1 MKLVVTIAEVA
12 EMLGISLNHA
22 YVMANTG
29 QIPSIKFGRRIMIPV
44 DALHRKMNCEEVKQ
58 NEKK

>member
-29 QIPSIKFGRRIMIPV
+29 QIPSIKLGRRIMIPL
-44 DALHRKMNCEEVKQ
+44 DALQRKMNGEEVTK